1 MTSALEQACTAL
13 EAGVQSLVAALALR
27 RKEGEPLRVL
37 LASPRHGD
45 GTSLV
50 AMATA
55 VALCRTL
62 GPRVALVE
70 ANVFRPSL
78 GRRAGVRGP
87 QGFAECLS
95 PEAGASTL
103 HGSFLPGLELLPAGQ
118 SAPTLAHWGGTGV
131 RRLFADELRS
141 FSFVIVDAPPLLD
154 RPVGRLLLPSCDV
167 AALVIRA
174 GSTTRADARAATGVL
189 HDSGVA
195 TLGAIANRV
204 RLSPVL

>member
-1 MTSALEQACTAL
+1 MIDFPKRHRVPYDADFRVADFDPDPPKGAGSEAKL
-13 EAGVQSLVAALALR
+13 EAELKESVAKL
-27 RKEGEPLRVL
+27 
-37 LASPRHGD
+37 D
-45 GTSLV
+45 
-50 AMATA
+50 
-55 VALCRTL
+55 
-62 GPRVALVE
+62 
-70 ANVFRPSL
+70 
-78 GRRAGVRGP
+78 
-87 QGFAECLS
+87 
-95 PEAGASTL
+95 
-103 HGSFLPGLELLPAGQ
+103 ELQ
-118 SAPTLAHWGGTGV
+118 